1 MNLSSIYSE
10 IKQLL
15 SIPDERFDLEQ
26 NINYYYRREPEE
38 NKLEIVG
45 DILGFINKF
54 SMFNDIKPFMNSLYT
69 CVNNT
74 LGIKLDS
81 IYDFEE
87 LLIKNSIMHFI
98 QEYINYAKINQKEQ
112 VQNLLAESLEKLEIQ
127 PLIMNLCLLL
137 KPMYHDQ
144 EYLNNLNGFKEVE
157 VSYNLT
163 NNIEIQLKTEIDK
176 WLKSQ
181 DINLDQQEKLKES
194 LRLEF
199 DELILKYNIMKD
211 SEKYNKL
218 LVELEEMLT
227 MQLTVISLMDHIQD
241 DSFEPIPI
249 K

>member
-1 MNLSSIYSE
+1 MNLSSVYSE
-10 IKQLL
+10 IKQVL

-26 NINYYYRREPEE
+26 KVNYYYRREPEE

-45 DILGFINKF
+45 DILGFINRF

-218 LVELEEMLT
+218 LVEVEEMLT

>member
-1 MNLSSIYSE
+1 MNLNSIYSE

-218 LVELEEMLT
+218 LVEVEEMLT

>member
-1 MNLSSIYSE
+1 MNLSSVYSE
-10 IKQLL
+10 IKQFL
-15 SIPDERFDLEQ
+15 SIPDEHFDLEQ
-26 NINYYYRREPEE
+26 KINYYYRSEPEE

-45 DILGFINKF
+45 DILGFINRF
-54 SMFNDIKPFMNSLYT
+54 SMFNNVKPFMNSLYT

-87 LLIKNSIMHFI
+87 LLIKNSIMHFV

-144 EYLNNLNGFKEVE
+144 KYLNNLNGFKEVE

-181 DINLDQQEKLKES
+181 DINLDQQVKLKES
-194 LRLEF
+194 LRHEF
-199 DELILKYNIMKD
+199 DNLISKYNIMKD

-218 LVELEEMLT
+218 LVEVEEMLT
-227 MQLTVISLMDHIQD
+227 MQLTIISLMDHIQD